1 MVCDLA
7 FCLLP
12 FTTPHPQNAVPQNS
26 KTWKNTL
33 LQMLRNKKEFL
44 IFSPSKH
51 LGDTFCTCKVLTNCG
66 KPRIRTLGV
75 WRPCCSSHWCS
86 PHCIGALLGVA
97 CLVVAFLVVALL
109 VVGLP
114 VVALLIALVLFS
126 VLLVLLLHFSLKISL
141 LLLASLLLP
150 TLLSTSKGN
159 QDSHPFTF
167 IQKFAHHL
175 IDYSLKANCS
185 FFSGSMTSCPYW
197 EKE

>member
-1 MVCDLA
+1 MRVVRGWSGR
-7 FCLLP
+7 CLWVAPKRGLSKTRVGKGNQWFVTLP
-12 FTTPHPQNAVPQNS
+12 FATPHPQYAAPRNS

-33 LQMLRNKKEFL
+33 LQMLPNKKEFL

-51 LGDTFCTCKVLTNCG
+51 LADTFCTCKVLTNCG

-86 PHCIGALLGVA
+86 PHCIGAPFGVA

-126 VLLVLLLHFSLKISL
+126 VLLVLLLHFSL
-141 LLLASLLLP
+141 
-150 TLLSTSKGN
+150 
-159 QDSHPFTF
+159 
-167 IQKFAHHL
+167 
-175 IDYSLKANCS
+175 
-185 FFSGSMTSCPYW
+185 
-197 EKE
+197 

>member
-1 MVCDLA
+1 MT
-7 FCLLP
+7 LP
-12 FTTPHPQNAVPQNS
+12 FATPHPQYAAPRNS

-51 LGDTFCTCKVLTNCG
+51 LADTFCTCKVLTNCG

-141 LLLASLLLP
+141 LLLASLLLS
-150 TLLSTSKGN
+150 TLLSISKGN
-159 QDSHPFTF
+159 QDSYPFTLR
-167 IQKFAHHL
+167 QNYAHHL
-175 IDYSLKANCS
+175 IDYCHKKIALSSL
-185 FFSGSMTSCPYW
+185 TL
-197 EKE
+197 